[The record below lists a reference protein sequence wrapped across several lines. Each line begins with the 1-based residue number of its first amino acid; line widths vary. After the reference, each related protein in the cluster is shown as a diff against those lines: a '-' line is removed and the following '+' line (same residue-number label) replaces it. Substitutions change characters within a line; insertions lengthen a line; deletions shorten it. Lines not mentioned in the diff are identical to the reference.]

1 MWRNGASFHLEG
13 CSENVPAQITQSVL
27 SELDLLELLNLF
39 FLTDFVFAC
48 FTTFAFE
55 FFPLCSIAFF
65 SGVLVSILDLSALR
79 VLWHSVVA
87 LSCVQTT
94 ALEESRRQLS
104 LIWLCGV
111 GVAE

>member
-1 MWRNGASFHLEG
+1 MNEELSWRIFLPTNKVDNRGWQILDYTQHKAYEPTCHMWRNEASFHLEG

-55 FFPLCSIAFF
+55 FFPFA
-65 SGVLVSILDLSALR
+65 R
-79 VLWHSVVA
+79 
-87 LSCVQTT
+87 
-94 ALEESRRQLS
+94 
-104 LIWLCGV
+104 
-111 GVAE
+111 